1 MIAAAPAMVGLGQPA
16 NNSKNQPKSVTVK
29 WNASAGAAT
38 YQIQVSEKDDFSTT
52 VEDNAT
58 LTTTA
63 FTSTALKNNTTYYWH
78 VRAANDGGNGAW
90 SETWNFTTEASGGV
104 AEDAQTGLKLES
116 YPNPVSNGT
125 ASIIMDLPTSG
136 LARLSVVNFLGMNI
150 TVTNSHYAAGKHTIA
165 WNTSLAP
172 GLYFLHLEFGNKSL
186 DVPVTITAA
195 P

>member
-1 MIAAAPAMVGLGQPA
+1 MV
-16 NNSKNQPKSVTVK
+16 
-29 WNASAGAAT
+29 
-38 YQIQVSEKDDFSTT
+38 IFFSTT

-63 FTSTALKNNTTYYWH
+63 FTPAALKNITTYYWH

-116 YPNPVSNGT
+116 YPNPVYNGT

-136 LARLSVVNFLGMNI
+136 FAQLSVVNVLGMNVLDL
-150 TVTNSHYAAGKHTIA
+150 TYAHYEAGKHTIA
-165 WNTSLAP
+165 WDASLAP

-186 DVPVTITAA
+186 NVPVTITAA